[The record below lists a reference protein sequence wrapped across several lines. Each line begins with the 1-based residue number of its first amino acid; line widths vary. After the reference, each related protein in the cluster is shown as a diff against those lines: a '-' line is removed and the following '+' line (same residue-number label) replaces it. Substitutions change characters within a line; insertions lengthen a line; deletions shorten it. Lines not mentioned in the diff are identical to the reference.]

1 MPKAIREAGP
11 LTLAPTPATTN
22 GAVPIVLISPGW
34 GSSGYYSAE
43 VLKNAAEAGVFGK
56 GLQLFLDH
64 PGEAES
70 YDRPERSVR
79 DLAATLADDAVWDG
93 EKVVGEAIPF
103 GAAAEMLA
111 DKEFA
116 QAIGVSIRAFADST
130 IGEAEGRKG
139 QIITELIEAIS
150 VDFVT
155 RAGRGGRV
163 LVELMESARP
173 EQVIER
179 AVANGV
185 QEATANDTREALN
198 TALKDAYGGEKS
210 WVWVRDFDEATV
222 WFTHESPDGM
232 ATYQDTYEIDSN
244 NAVTLSGS
252 PVEVRAK
259 TVYVPVKP
267 ATESGAPSVPA
278 PAGQPNT
285 PNRPEEDIMGHIQ
298 VDEAEHGRLTEA
310 AGRVPTLESERDTA
324 NERADKAERELA
336 IHKAREAA
344 RPAVTKKVGE
354 SGLPATR
361 KARIVESVLKQV
373 RLDENGAANAE
384 ELVSITE
391 AEVRDAETEIAEIAE
406 ALGHGSVRG
415 FGRTQESSGGASVED
430 FDEAFS
436 YEPKGA

>member
-11 LTLAPTPATTN
+11 LTLAPTPATTK

-116 QAIGVSIRAFADST
+116 QAIGVSIRAYADST

-139 QIITELIEAIS
+139 QIITNLVEAIS

-173 EQVIER
+173 EQVVER
-179 AVANGV
+179 AIRQGVA
-185 QEATANDTREALN
+185 EATANDTREALN

-210 WVWVRDFDEATV
+210 WVWVRDFDESVV
-222 WFTHESPDGM
+222 WYSHETDG
-232 ATYQDTYEIDSN
+232 S
-244 NAVTLSGS
+244 
-252 PVEVRAK
+252 
-259 TVYVPVKP
+259 
-267 ATESGAPSVPA
+267 
-278 PAGQPNT
+278 
-285 PNRPEEDIMGHIQ
+285 
-298 VDEAEHGRLTEA
+298 
-310 AGRVPTLESERDTA
+310 
-324 NERADKAERELA
+324 
-336 IHKAREAA
+336 
-344 RPAVTKKVGE
+344 
-354 SGLPATR
+354 SGLFQHSYSENDGAVSLTGDP
-361 KARIVESVLKQV
+361 VSVTTL
-373 RLDENGAANAE
+373 L
-384 ELVSITE
+384 LSI
-391 AEVRDAETEIAEIAE
+391 
-406 ALGHGSVRG
+406 SY
-415 FGRTQESSGGASVED
+415 ASW
-430 FDEAFS
+430 
-436 YEPKGA
+436 